1 MRKLRVATS
10 YMFPLKLFNSDSS
23 SHRVGNGSTF
33 SMEIRNSINNEDT
46 LIVSKRVRNSH
57 FDKRIDFAREI
68 SSKTSIDAVEFF
80 LRN

>member
-1 MRKLRVATS
+1 
-10 YMFPLKLFNSDSS
+10 
-23 SHRVGNGSTF
+23 
-33 SMEIRNSINNEDT
+33 MEIRNSINNEDT

-68 SSKTSIDAVEFF
+68 SSKISIDAVEFF